1 MKKTANL
8 LALWILVWVEVFNS
22 IVYAYDVS
30 EVDTKNIEGN
40 VVEIQQDLEQD
51 LQKSEES
58 LENFQVEDKITEL
71 EKQENS
77 QLLEAELEA
86 ENVENK
92 DLKLMNKWLFQIQNL
107 GEDEID
113 LTNPVQ
119 LYRNWEITWSYT
131 WLSQAINESESGDV
145 INIVEDI
152 SVSEASVISWKMI
165 TINGN
170 NHIITREAD
179 VTTLTVNEDSSLKLI
194 DITITDN
201 AVNFAPN
208 RYNSLLTAKS
218 NIPLCLWWVKETK
231 NESWDVT
238 ASVCATENV
247 DVAKTH
253 PQIYSVGNIY
263 GENLTISNSLN
274 SKWSAAIIV
283 EKWWIE
289 MVDSSFIHNWASGT
303 SNAWRGWAIRVWPN
317 TATNIVDESP
327 ITKILFSW
335 CLFES
340 NYGRTYGWALAIHYA
355 PEVITIDNCVFSG
368 NTTYMNGWAI
378 HIPNIWNPKNPTWYI
393 PQISSWSNMSVG
405 TLYVNNS
412 EFYNNWCGNDGSAIE
427 NDDVHLQINESKFE
441 HNYGTD
447 PGNSSVWTISC
458 QAWWNHNEYGR
469 WLIWRKYSINNSK
482 FKDTNTVVL
491 WDHWWFW
498 SFVVNNSLFE
508 NQGYVLLSRHWEWEV
523 RNSEIR
529 DSNNNSNTHIV
540 YDFIINPDS
549 EDVRVALENSDET
562 TFKLENNVYINNNC
576 FSGVYFPLDVVNSYT
591 YGNVLIYNDD
601 NVKVLVSRK
610 FEDKTPI
617 QWTDEIYYGATI
629 DDENYAYIKKD
640 KLYNFDEFNAELER
654 WTTWYQLD
662 SWKAMLFYL
671 DSGYTQLWSGAIHT
685 TTPLFWKE
693 TDIHNITYEWMDWV
707 DFEWI
712 THTFKFINLNHTQYL
727 TELTPYTLNIPSR
740 NWYKFE
746 WRFLDSEYTI
756 PVTSIEAWT
765 TWDVTLYAKR
775 EKLWY
780 SGWWGGGGW
789 SSKSDTP
796 KEKQKPKDTSE
807 KNTQDDKNTEN
818 VIQNDPEYSESESE
832 ESNNTPVDS
841 SDKSSEWQ
849 EILSPSDSPS
859 SAGQDSFTKEQEDAY
874 IFAKE
879 NWITTKDTIQSAQM
893 DWKLTRIAMAKMLS
907 QYAINVL
914 WQTPDTSKTVKFKDV
929 TSKKDADYDN
939 GVTLAYQLWIMWQNM
954 PNNRF
959 RPNDEVSRAEF
970 VTALSRLLYQTT
982 DGKYVSTKEYYIPHM
997 AKLYNEWIINNTDS
1011 SMKERRWYV
1020 MIMLM
1025 RSAKQ

>member
-1 MKKTANL
+1 MKKTTSL
-8 LALWILVWVEVFNS
+8 LALLILVWVEVFNS

-40 VVEIQQDLEQD
+40 VVEIQQELEQDLEQD

-119 LYRNWEITWSYT
+119 LYRNWELTWSYT

-289 MVDSSFIHNWASGT
+289 MINSSFIHNWASGT

-327 ITKILFSW
+327 ITKIAFSW
-335 CLFES
+335 CLFEW
-340 NYGRTYGWALAIHYA
+340 NYARNHGWVLSLQYT
-355 PEVITIDNCVFSG
+355 PETITIDNCAFSG
-368 NTTYMNGWAI
+368 NTAYGNWWAI
-378 HIPNIWNPKNPTWYI
+378 HIPNVDYNPTWYL
-393 PQISSWSNMSVG
+393 PRISTWSLMPIG
-405 TLYVNNS
+405 TLYINDS
-412 EFYNNWCGNDGSAIE
+412 DFYSNRCGNDGAVME
-427 NDDVHLQINESKFE
+427 NDNVFLKIDSSNFE
-441 HNYGTD
+441 HNYGTQ
-447 PGNSSVWTISC
+447 PYNTSVWVISS
-458 QAWWNHNEYGR
+458 QAWWRTERSHTWYE
-469 WLIWRKYSINNSK
+469 LKITNSN
-482 FKDTNTVVL
+482 FKDTNTYVL
-491 WDHWWFW
+491 GDHNMYWYFD
-498 SFVVNNSLFE
+498 VDNCLFDD
-508 NQGYVLLSRHWEWEV
+508 QYIVLLSYNWRWEIKNSTIKNSKATPWECTEKSKMRPDIV
-523 RNSEIR
+523 IAVHADYLSRIPHFWESTLKL
-529 DSNNNSNTHIV
+529 SNNKYSNDCAQEYFQIRSSSQSTWTENIIIEDEAETRIIV
-540 YDFIINPDS
+540 TRAHY
-549 EDVRVALENSDET
+549 
-562 TFKLENNVYINNNC
+562 
-576 FSGVYFPLDVVNSYT
+576 
-591 YGNVLIYNDD
+591 D
-601 NVKVLVSRK
+601 NVDV
-610 FEDKTPI
+610 E
-617 QWTDEIYYGATI
+617 WTDEIYYSAKI
-629 DDENYAYIKKD
+629 DGQNYAYIVRD

-727 TELTPYTLNIPSR
+727 TELTPYTLNTPSR

-765 TWDVTLYAKR
+765 TWDVILYAKR

-789 SSKSDTP
+789 SSKPNDS
-796 KEKQKPKDTSE
+796 KQEGKPEENSQNDVSTWDSVKNPEEDSSLDSQNGNQ
-807 KNTQDDKNTEN
+807 NTQD
-818 VIQNDPEYSESESE
+818 S
-832 ESNNTPVDS
+832 SNQS
-841 SDKSSEWQ
+841 LEWQ
-849 EILSPSDSPS
+849 YSTEF
-859 SAGQDSFTKEQEDAY
+859 QQAY
-874 IFAKE
+874 EFAKWH
-879 NWITTKDTIQSAQM
+879 WITTMPTIQKADM
-893 DWKLTRIAMAKMLS
+893 EGNLTRIQMAKMLS

-914 WQTPDTSKTVKFKDV
+914 WKTPDTSKNNKFRDV
-929 TSKKDADYDN
+929 SDKEDAGYDY

-954 PNNRF
+954 PNNKF
-959 RPNDEVSRAEF
+959 RPNDEVTRAEF
-970 VTALSRLLYQTT
+970 VAAFSRMLYGTS
-982 DGKYVSTKEYYIPHM
+982 DGEYKSTSKYYIYHM
-997 AKLYNEWIINNTDS
+997 EKLESEWIVTNTNP

-1025 RSAKQ
+1025 RSAK